1 MLELYHWEPNT
12 CFLMPLIALHEK
24 ALPFTS
30 RWFEADQLAQEDAA
44 FPRSTEVLLREERE
58 GPVLVHDGALICGSF
73 FILEYI
79 AEGFPGVALHGSDAH
94 EQYRVRA
101 WGQTLNGIAADV
113 SFLGCMRHL
122 APALRRQDAA
132 SLQARIER
140 IEPLER
146 RRAWSALLAEPD
158 EAAQLQAL
166 QRLGAAVARLE
177 QTLASS
183 SSSSLSGSLWLAGPR
198 YTIADIDAFAL
209 TGCLPSLLPDLV
221 NPARTPQLMGFLERM
236 RERPAVQ
243 AALAVSR
250 TGRPEEAFVP
260 GPEPSRWG

>member
-30 RWFEADQLAQEDAA
+30 RWFEADQLEEPT
-44 FPRSTEVLLREERE
+44 FPRSTELLLKEERE

-73 FILEYI
+73 FMLEYI
-79 AEGFPGVALHGSDAH
+79 AEAFPGVPLHGSDAD

-101 WGQTLNGIAADV
+101 WGQTLNGVAADV
-113 SFLGCMRHL
+113 SFLGCVRHL
-122 APALRRQDAA
+122 APALRRQDTARLR
-132 SLQARIER
+132 SRIER
-140 IEPLER
+140 LEPLER
-146 RRAWSALLAEPD
+146 RRGWSALLAEPD
-158 EAAQLQAL
+158 EAAQREAR
-166 QRLGAAVARLE
+166 QRLDAAVARLE
-177 QTLASS
+177 QTL
-183 SSSSLSGSLWLAGPR
+183 SGSVWLAGPR

-209 TGCLPSLLPDLV
+209 TACLPSLLPDLV
-221 NPARTPQLMGFLERM
+221 SAGRTPQLMGFLGRM
-236 RERPAVQ
+236 RERAAVQ
-243 AALAVSR
+243 AALATSR